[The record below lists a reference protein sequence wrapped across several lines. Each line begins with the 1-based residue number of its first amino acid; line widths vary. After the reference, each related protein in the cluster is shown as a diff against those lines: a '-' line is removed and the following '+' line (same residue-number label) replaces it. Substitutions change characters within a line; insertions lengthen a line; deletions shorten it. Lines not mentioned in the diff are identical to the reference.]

1 MAKKSGLR
9 ISSVMIGAIA
19 GLLLLLGW
27 GAWKAYSGQ
36 SLEDWIRQSDL
47 PVAREL
53 DAAARF
59 FTAGQFGEATV
70 HFALAYD
77 LAAAADS
84 EGVVLW
90 QEHLDNRG
98 TPRQL
103 GGGDQPERMQG
114 GLTYFKNRMAE
125 SSLGLASSIFQIVLK
140 KYQRELER
148 SDNETGPRFT
158 PPATELD
165 PAFKAIEQ
173 GLQALPQSE
182 DLRLLKA
189 QILTRSGSYAD
200 AQNVLNELLLINT
213 NSAQAYNQLGIIF
226 SSPPFMNADNRE
238 MYRERALAMFEKAA
252 LLRDN
257 DGKFLAEPHYSLGMY
272 YATPDAEKPE
282 GALPA
287 KEDAIT
293 ALRHLRRYLE
303 LAPASAPQIP
313 QVQQTIKRLT
323 PLE

>member
-1 MAKKSGLR
+1 MPKEGGMK
-9 ISSVMIGAIA
+9 ISSIMIGAIF

-27 GAWKAYSGQ
+27 GAWKAYSRQ
-36 SLEDWIRQSDL
+36 SLEDWVRQSDL

-53 DAAARF
+53 DAAARL

-70 HFALAYD
+70 HFAQAYD

-84 EGVVLW
+84 EGAVLW
-90 QEHLDNRG
+90 QERSESLG
-98 TPRQL
+98 APRQL
-103 GGGDQPERMQG
+103 GGSGQSERMQG

-125 SSLGLASSIFQIVLK
+125 SSLGLASSIFQIVLR

-158 PPATELD
+158 PPASELE

-189 QILTRSGSYAD
+189 QILTRSGAYAD
-200 AQNVLNELLLINT
+200 AQNVLNELLLINA

-226 SSPPFMNADNRE
+226 SAPPFMNAENRE
-238 MYRERALAMFEKAA
+238 MYRERALAMFEKAT

-257 DGKFLAEPHYSLGMY
+257 DGKFLAEPHYNLGMY
-272 YATPDAEKPE
+272 YATPDADKPE

-287 KEDAIT
+287 KEDAVT

-303 LAPASAPQIP
+303 LAPASAPQVP